1 MVSELAF
8 APIATYKCAYNIYIY
23 ICDYIK
29 ILRETERETGRFL
42 SCMIMKERKGD
53 QWEGESKVK
62 MKDIK
67 E

>member
-8 APIATYKCAYNIYIY
+8 APIAAYKCAYNIY